1 MAQDAIFNTDAD
13 LSSTIR
19 IDAVATR
26 ARIVSAAERLFAER
40 GIDATTLAQ
49 VNRAANQR
57 NRSAVQYHFGNK
69 EGVIHAILDKHTPGI
84 ESRRHAMLDEI
95 EMAGEPTLRDFAE
108 ALVMPVAEKLDDPDG
123 GRAFLRVNAQLIGH
137 PSFSLLALHTQRINR
152 GTDRLNRLIASNAPD
167 WPKALWTPR
176 WLLLIGLLFHGT
188 ADYAHILEAGGSSR
202 DTPPRGLFVSN
213 LIDSVVAILEA
224 PISTETKSQ
233 IP

>member
-49 VNRAANQR
+49 VNKAANQR

-95 EMAGEPTLRDFAE
+95 EMAGEPTCATLPRRSSCRSLKSWTIPMAAE
-108 ALVMPVAEKLDDPDG
+108 
-123 GRAFLRVNAQLIGH
+123 
-137 PSFSLLALHTQRINR
+137 PSSESMR
-152 GTDRLNRLIASNAPD
+152 S
-167 WPKALWTPR
+167 
-176 WLLLIGLLFHGT
+176 
-188 ADYAHILEAGGSSR
+188 
-202 DTPPRGLFVSN
+202 
-213 LIDSVVAILEA
+213 
-224 PISTETKSQ
+224 
-233 IP
+233 